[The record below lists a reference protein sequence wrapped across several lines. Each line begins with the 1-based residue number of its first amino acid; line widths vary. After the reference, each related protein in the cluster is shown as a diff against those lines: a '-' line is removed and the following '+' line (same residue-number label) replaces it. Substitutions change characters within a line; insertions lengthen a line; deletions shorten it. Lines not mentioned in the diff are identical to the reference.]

1 MPRNHRLLTTD
12 FFARPAPDVAPDLLG
27 KCLIRRTVD
36 KEIVA
41 IITEAEA
48 YEGIEDLACH
58 ASKGRTR
65 RTDVMFGPPGR
76 FYVYLIYGMHQM
88 LNVVTNSAESPSA
101 VLIRPV
107 HLVSGPGRLTRALGI
122 DTALNGLPAMPESG
136 LWFEDHGITVSS
148 TDIELSRRI
157 GVDYAGP
164 IWSAM
169 PWRFTLAP
177 DFIAELDQADPL
189 VPDQW

>member
-1 MPRNHRLLTTD
+1 MRPEHRLLTTD
-12 FFARPAPDVAPDLLG
+12 FFARPAPEVAPDLLG
-27 KCLIRRTVD
+27 KCLVRRTD
-36 KEIVA
+36 DEEIVA
-41 IITEAEA
+41 IISEAEA

-65 RTDVMFGPPGR
+65 RTEVMFGPPGR

-88 LNVVTNSAESPSA
+88 LNVVTNTEDSPSA
-101 VLIRPV
+101 VLIRAV

-122 DTALNGLPAMPESG
+122 DGTLNGLPAVPASG
-136 LWFEDHGITVSS
+136 LWFEDRGLTVPS
-148 TDIELSRRI
+148 TDIELSPRI

-169 PWRFTLAP
+169 PWRYTLARDSLP
-177 DFIAELDQADPL
+177 GLTELVKPGGRL
-189 VPDQW
+189 S